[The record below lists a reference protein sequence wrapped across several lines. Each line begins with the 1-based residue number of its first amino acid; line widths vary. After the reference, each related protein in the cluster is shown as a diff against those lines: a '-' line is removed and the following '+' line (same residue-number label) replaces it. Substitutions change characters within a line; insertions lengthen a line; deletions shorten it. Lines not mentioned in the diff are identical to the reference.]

1 MVVKSTAIASRNA
14 SASSMRSA
22 SAVRPSRSIATQTQ
36 FNISTALEHDSDPQS
51 PDTSDSPTS
60 SSTTVVNNDALADA
74 QQASTIRYVALVALA
89 AVLMGFLFWMYR
101 KYKARHGKTVQRER
115 AQRALRRDVQLSRW
129 QTIFR
134 YRSNSGAT
142 AEELPEY
149 EGKLPRYPTVE
160 EVRVEEPISRTDTQ
174 LHGSDVARSSV
185 SSVSHD
191 SGRDSPHTSATRSS
205 RTYSSF
211 ITDTSSDRHSETS
224 FDAITRTRTD
234 GASSFHTD
242 SDVNL

>member
-1 MVVKSTAIASRNA
+1 M
-14 SASSMRSA
+14 
-22 SAVRPSRSIATQTQ
+22 
-36 FNISTALEHDSDPQS
+36 
-51 PDTSDSPTS
+51 
-60 SSTTVVNNDALADA
+60 VNNDTLTDA

-89 AVLMGFLFWMYR
+89 VVLMGFLLWIYR

-115 AQRALRRDVQLSRW
+115 AHRALRRDVQLSRW

-142 AEELPEY
+142 AEDLPEY
-149 EGKLPRYPTVE
+149 EGKLPRYPTIDE
-160 EVRVEEPISRTDTQ
+160 IPDEEPISRTGTRM
-174 LHGSDVARSSV
+174 HGSDVARSSV
-185 SSVSHD
+185 SSASHN
-191 SGRDSPHTSATRSS
+191 SGSDSPHTSATRSS

-242 SDVNL
+242 SDVNS